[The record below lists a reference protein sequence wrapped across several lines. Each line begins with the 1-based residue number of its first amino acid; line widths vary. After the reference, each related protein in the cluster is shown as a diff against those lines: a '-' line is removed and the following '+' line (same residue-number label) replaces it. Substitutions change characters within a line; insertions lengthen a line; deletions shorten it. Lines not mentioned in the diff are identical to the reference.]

1 MQMEKEKIMQ
11 YGLLVGGKWIKT
23 EQKMTVTDKYSEQA
37 TAYIS
42 IAARTEVDEA
52 VELAYA
58 EQSQPFHVAD
68 RYEIL
73 MRTVELLRERKAVLA
88 DVITSE
94 TGKPLR
100 DAEAEVERA
109 TQTMLFSAEEA
120 KRISGEGVPIEAA
133 VGAHNKMAFSIR
145 VPVGVI
151 AAITPFNLPL
161 NLVCHKIGPAIAAG
175 NSVILKPSEVAPI
188 SALKLAELLLEAGL
202 PVNRL
207 HVLTGDGAT
216 IGQALIDNKRV
227 AMFSFTGGLK
237 VGAWLRQHA
246 GMRKVVLELGNNSG
260 NIVHHDCDVD
270 RTAKI
275 LAARSFANA
284 GQVCIS
290 VQRIYVQEEI
300 SKLLLER
307 LKFYTEQLV
316 VGNPREEKTDIGPMI
331 SRKEAI
337 RIEQW
342 VNEAVQDGAVI
353 VAGGKRDGAFYTP
366 TIVTGATPSA
376 SICREEIFGPVV
388 VVETYNGVDEAIA
401 KVNDSDYGLQ
411 AGVFTN
417 QLQTAMKAAYE
428 IRAGAVIINDTSSF
442 RVDHMPYGGI
452 KQSGL
457 GGKEGPRYAIQEM
470 TDERLI
476 VLDRF

>member
-42 IAARTEVDEA
+42 IAAKTEVDEA